1 MYWNHKLFHP
11 FSPFS
16 HTHTLIHLLSSTL
29 TRTFSLTHPDTNIH
43 PLSCP
48 VLFCPLTAP
57 YPKDD
62 PAARRLARNKRRN
75 SSLLARRHRGT
86 RGTPQQQQQE
96 VEEEEEDKDDDEED
110 DEEVEEG
117 GRREPHND
125 DDDDDDDDDDNLPV
139 HVGEAYFP
147 LEALERGGEGLKAGG
162 WAERLFRE
170 EDMKPHKNFAY
181 CR

>member
-1 MYWNHKLFHP
+1 M
-11 FSPFS
+11 
-16 HTHTLIHLLSSTL
+16 LIERGL
-29 TRTFSLTHPDTNIH
+29 I
-43 PLSCP
+43 
-48 VLFCPLTAP
+48 AP

-75 SSLLARRHRGT
+75 KRHLSSKGNQLRPSHKDL
-86 RGTPQQQQQE
+86 
-96 VEEEEEDKDDDEED
+96 DDDENED
-110 DEEVEEG
+110 EDN
-117 GRREPHND
+117 ND
-125 DDDDDDDDDDNLPV
+125 DDEDKEEEGSRDQHRINRAINDYDDDDEDDDAMHPV

-147 LEALERGGEGLKAGG
+147 LEALEGGGRGLKTGG